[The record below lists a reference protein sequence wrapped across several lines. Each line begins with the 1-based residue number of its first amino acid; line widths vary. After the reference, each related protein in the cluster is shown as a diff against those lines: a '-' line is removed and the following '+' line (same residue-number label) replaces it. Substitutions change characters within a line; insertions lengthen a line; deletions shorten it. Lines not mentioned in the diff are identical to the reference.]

1 MPGWTNLE
9 TLINQEKTQL
19 IEEGVAPEV
28 AADAAKQ
35 AHDKRLSNS
44 NEYEV
49 WAPFKNL
56 PIRDDF
62 LFIEPS
68 DLESIRAQRSGDAPK
83 LTFAPSDDVL
93 LDKMYGAW
101 LARCAGCA
109 LGKPVEGFMGKHN
122 GIESWER
129 QKTYLQ
135 AIDASE
141 WPLKDYFPQR
151 SPAEEKTGRTWCH
164 PSTREQI
171 AFMETDDD
179 IRYTVIGQ
187 IITKNHGRHFT
198 SAHVANAWLVYL
210 GYSNVCTAETQA
222 YRNIVIGH
230 DSFRWL
236 NDLNHARSLD
246 EKTDW
251 KWITHHLNPY
261 REWIG
266 AQIRIDS
273 YGYAA
278 AGDPELAAEFAWRD
292 ARISHVKNGLYGAMF
307 CAAMIAAAFATD
319 DPMTIIRA
327 GLAQIPKQSR
337 LHAEMLQTVDICKRY
352 NNDFARFED
361 VFKDI
366 YALLGH
372 YDPVHTNNN
381 CALCV
386 AALLL
391 GNCDFHKG
399 ITLAVMGGLDS
410 DCNGA
415 TVGSIVGAV
424 CGAKNAPKHWVGR
437 LNDTLN
443 SFVVG
448 YHPIAISECA
458 KRSVGIW
465 KKVRAEKPA

>member
-9 TLINQEKTQL
+9 NLINLEKAQL

-28 AADAAKQ
+28 ATDAAKQ

-62 LFIEPS
+62 PFVEPS
-68 DLESIRAQRSGDAPK
+68 DLEAIRAQRSGDAPK
-83 LTFAPSDDVL
+83 LSFTPSDEVL
-93 LDKMYGAW
+93 MDKMYGAW

-109 LGKPVEGFMGKHN
+109 LGKPVEGFMRDHN
-122 GIESWER
+122 GIRSWER
-129 QKTYLQ
+129 QKTFLQ

-151 SPAEEKTGRTWCH
+151 SPAQEKTAPTGSPH
-164 PSTREQI
+164 STREQI

-179 IRYTVIGQ
+179 IRYTIIGQ
-187 IITKNHGRHFT
+187 IVLSKAGRNFCSTDVCRTWLHFL
-198 SAHVANAWLVYL
+198 SYDL
-210 GYSNVCTAETQA
+210 VCTAETQA
-222 YRNIVIGH
+222 YRNLIN
-230 DSFRWL
+230 S
-236 NDLNHARSLD
+236 
-246 EKTDW
+246 ETDFTDRAW
-251 KWITHHLNPY
+251 RISPAKIDATADWHHITHHLNPY

-399 ITLAVMGGLDS
+399 ITLAVMGGLDT

-424 CGAKNAPKHWVGR
+424 CGAKKAPQHWTGR

-443 SFVVG
+443 SFVID

-465 KKVRAEKPA
+465 KKVRDEKPA